1 MGSLDIVHGCP
12 APACVEHAGSV
23 CDHSGEKNRASSR
36 IGILVIPSVDAECK
50 ATESIINS
58 QRHEHGARVEHAD
71 SACALKRIKHGAPS
85 HASARSVSDV
95 TSCTGCEYFM
105 QSRWA
110 AWCHKAHAPL
120 LAVKECP
127 CPRERTFYD
136 PMNMKDAIRRSKG
149 ASP

>member
-1 MGSLDIVHGCP
+1 MGSLDIVCRCP

-23 CDHSGEKNRASSR
+23 CDHSGENNRVSSR
-36 IGILVIPSVDAECK
+36 TGILVIPSVDAESE
-50 ATESIINS
+50 AAGSIINS

-85 HASARSVSDV
+85 HASDHSENDLFTCS
-95 TSCTGCEYFM
+95 GCQYLM
-105 QSRWA
+105 QSRWV

-127 CPRERTFYD
+127 CPRERTFYEPFD
-136 PMNMKDAIRRSKG
+136 VNDVIRRIKG
-149 ASP
+149 ASA